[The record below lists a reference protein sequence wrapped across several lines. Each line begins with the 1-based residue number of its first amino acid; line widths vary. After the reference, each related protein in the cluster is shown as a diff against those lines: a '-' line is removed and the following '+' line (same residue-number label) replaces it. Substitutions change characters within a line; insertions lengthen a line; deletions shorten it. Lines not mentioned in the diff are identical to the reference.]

1 MSKWLV
7 EIEQVG
13 SRFDCVLVSL
23 FPELTRSHIKL
34 LIENGDATLNGK
46 IVKAGEKLRLGDEIS
61 VVIPEVKKVE
71 TLPEDIDL
79 DIIYQDDD
87 LAVINKPQGM
97 VVHPACGNY
106 EHTLVNAL
114 LYKLDN
120 LSGINGEIRPGI
132 VHRLDKNTSGLLVVA
147 KNDRAHNILAKQ
159 IAEKTCSRVYR
170 ALLSGVLKTE
180 EGVVE
185 THIARSKENRKKMA
199 VCPDNEGKYAK
210 TYYKVIKLYRGYS
223 FVEFSLATGRTHQ
236 IRVHSKHLGF
246 PVVGD
251 DVYGRKDKRFNLNGQ
266 LLHAYMLSFNHP
278 TTNERMT
285 FTAPLPEYF
294 EKALKGLLE
303 R

>member
-7 EIEQVG
+7 EFSQVG
-13 SRFDCVLVSL
+13 SRFDCALVLL
-23 FPELTRSHIKL
+23 LPDLTRSHIKL

-46 IVKAGEKLRLGDEIS
+46 KVKAGEKLRVGDEIS
-61 VVIPEVKKVE
+61 VILPEVKKVE
-71 TLPEDIDL
+71 TLPEDIEL

-114 LYKLDN
+114 LFKLDN

-170 ALLSGVLKTE
+170 ALLSGVLKSE
-180 EGVVE
+180 EGVIE
-185 THIARSKENRKKMA
+185 TYIARSKENRKKMA
-199 VCPDNEGKYAK
+199 VCPDGEGKYAK
-210 TYYKVIKLYRGYS
+210 THYNVIKLYRGYS
-223 FVEFSLATGRTHQ
+223 YVEFSLSTGRTHQ
-236 IRVHSKHLGF
+236 IRVHSKHIGF

-266 LLHAYMLSFNHP
+266 LLHAYKLSFNHP

-285 FTAPLPEYF
+285 FTAPLPDYF
-294 EKALKGLLE
+294 EKVLKGLLE

>member
-7 EIEQVG
+7 EFNQVG

-23 FPELTRSHIKL
+23 LPDLTRSHIKL

-46 IVKAGEKLRLGDEIS
+46 IVKAGEKLRIGDEIS

-71 TLPEDIDL
+71 TVAEDIEL
-79 DIIYQDDD
+79 DIVYQDDD

-114 LYKLDN
+114 LFRLDK

-147 KNDRAHNILAKQ
+147 KNDKAHNNLAKQ

-180 EGVVE
+180 EGVIE

-199 VCPDNEGKYAK
+199 VCPDTEGKYAK
-210 TYYKVIKLYRGYS
+210 THYKVIKLYRGYS
-223 FVEFSLATGRTHQ
+223 YVEFSLATGRTHQ
-236 IRVHSKHLGF
+236 IRVHSKHIGF

-266 LLHAYMLSFNHP
+266 LLHAYQLSFNHP

-285 FTAPLPEYF
+285 FTAPLPDYF
-294 EKALKGLLE
+294 EKALKSLFE

>member
-7 EIEQVG
+7 ELDQVG
-13 SRFDCVLVSL
+13 TRFDCALVSL
-23 FPELTRSHIKL
+23 LPDLTRSHIKL

-46 IVKAGEKLRLGDEIS
+46 IVKAGEKLRIGDEIS
-61 VVIPEVKKVE
+61 VVLPEVKKVE
-71 TLPEDIDL
+71 TLPEDIEL

-114 LYKLDN
+114 LFKLDN

-170 ALLSGVLKTE
+170 ALLSGVLKNE
-180 EGVVE
+180 EGVIE
-185 THIARSKENRKKMA
+185 TYIARSKENRKKMA
-199 VCPDNEGKYAK
+199 VCPDGEGKYAK
-210 TYYKVIKLYRGYS
+210 THYKVIKLYRGYS
-223 FVEFSLATGRTHQ
+223 YVEFSLATGRTHQ
-236 IRVHSKHLGF
+236 IRVHSKHIGF

-285 FTAPLPEYF
+285 FTAPLPDYF
-294 EKALKGLLE
+294 EKVLKGLLE

>member
-7 EIEQVG
+7 DFNNVS

-23 FPELTRSHIKL
+23 LPEFTRSRIKL

-46 IVKAGEKLRLGDEIS
+46 VVKAGEKLRLGDEIE
-61 VVIPEVKKVE
+61 VNIPELKKVE

-79 DIIYQDDD
+79 DIVYEDDD

-97 VVHPACGNY
+97 VVHPACGNFT
-106 EHTLVNAL
+106 HTLVNAL
-114 LYKLDN
+114 LFKLDN
-120 LSGINGEIRPGI
+120 LSGINGELRPGI

-159 IAEKTCSRVYR
+159 IADKTCSRVYR
-170 ALLSGVLKTE
+170 ALLSGVVKNE
-180 EGVVE
+180 EGVIE

-199 VCPDNEGKYAK
+199 VCPDSEGKYAK
-210 TYYKVIKLYRGYS
+210 THYRVIKLYRGYS
-223 FVEFSLATGRTHQ
+223 YVEFVLSTGRTHQ
-236 IRVHSKHLGF
+236 IRVHSKHIGY

-251 DVYGRKDKRFNLNGQ
+251 DVYGKKDKRFNLNGQ
-266 LLHAYMLSFNHP
+266 LLHAYQLSFNHP

-285 FTAPLPEYF
+285 FTAPIPDYF
-294 EKALKGLLE
+294 TKALKSLYE